1 MTARPRFV
9 AGGAALLWSV
19 VLGGCQAG
27 PVRVDGAIDPRVY
40 SVCQDPEGAA
50 AWQRAQAALAR
61 GDDLAALPDLRT
73 CAERCPRLVR
83 ANLAYQDVARRLGGD
98 DERAMVAF
106 YVAAQDAAGPGGAE
120 PRAADTSPDATVRAY
135 LRARLADTSYAQS
148 NALQAIL
155 ARDPSFAWGHLSLA
169 RVNRRQGRLLQAVD
183 MFAAAIV
190 NDPGLHEARLERAQV
205 LAELGREEEAAVD
218 YRAYL
223 KGWPDDEAA
232 MHAFVALLLYRLERT
247 DEALTLLDRLELL
260 HPGSASLRMDRAA
273 ALWRAKKLRE
283 AVEMYLGVLHEE
295 PGRARAALNIGY
307 LYYEVLARDEAS
319 CRRFWPA
326 ARAAFRLYLERAV
339 PTDGHE
345 QFERT
350 LAVPY
355 RLEVIEE
362 LLGPDEGGT
371 VSLAALAWPASG

>member
-1 MTARPRFV
+1 MTAR
-9 AGGAALLWSV
+9 GGVPASGPGLLLLLLLAA
-19 VLGGCQAG
+19 GCQTG
-27 PVRVDGAIDPRVY
+27 PVRVDNAVDPRVY
-40 SVCQDPEGAA
+40 ATCQDPDGAA
-50 AWQRAQAALAR
+50 AWQRAQVALAR
-61 GDDLAALPDLRT
+61 GDDAAALPDLRA

-83 ANLAYQDVARRLGGD
+83 AHLAYQDAARRLGGD
-98 DERAMVAF
+98 AERAMVAF
-106 YVAAQDAAGPGGAE
+106 YVGDATGGDANGAGAA
-120 PRAADTSPDATVRAY
+120 AADANAATVRAY

-155 ARDPSFAWGHLSLA
+155 ARDPSFAWAHLSLA

-190 NDPGLHEARLERAQV
+190 NDASLHEARLERAQV

-223 KGWPDDEAA
+223 RGRPDDDEA
-232 MHAFVALLLYRLERT
+232 MHAFVTLLLYRLERV
-247 DEALTLLDRLELL
+247 DEALALLDRLEQL
-260 HPGSASLRMDRAA
+260 HPGSAALRMDRAA
-273 ALWRAKKLRE
+273 ALWRGKHPRE
-283 AVEMYLGVLHEE
+283 AVEMYLGVLREQ

-307 LYYEVLARDEAS
+307 LYYGVLARDEAS
-319 CRRFWPA
+319 RRRFWPA
-326 ARAAFRLYLERAV
+326 ARAAFRMYLTLAQ

-355 RLEVIEE
+355 RLEVIGE
-362 LLGPDEGGT
+362 LLGPDDRET
-371 VSLAALAWPASG
+371 VSIDQLDWPGA